1 MTRRTAILGYILF
14 FAIAPVTVVGIVPWW
29 ISRWDAG
36 PAFLGIRPLRLL
48 GGALIAA
55 GLPGLIE
62 SFARFALEGLG
73 TPAPIAPPRHLVL
86 RGAYRSVRNPI
97 YVADLSIIFGQA
109 LLFGNVNLV
118 AYGVVFWLACH
129 LFVVF
134 YEEPNLRRRF
144 GNDYDQFCAAVPRWL
159 PRLTLWSPTGTS

>member
-1 MTRRTAILGYILF
+1 MAILGSILF

-29 ISRWDAG
+29 ISHWDVG
-36 PAFLGIRPLRLL
+36 PAFLGIGPLRFL

-55 GLPGLIE
+55 GLPVLIE
-62 SFARFALEGLG
+62 SFARFALDGLG

-86 RGAYRSVRNPI
+86 RGAYRYVRNPI